1 MKRIQL
7 TLIIAFG
14 LLIIHPSW
22 ASRAY
27 VTDSFKI
34 TLRRGPS
41 NEHLI
46 VAMIPSGAPVEILE
60 SSSDWTHV
68 RLLDDER
75 GQKEGWVLSRFLMTR
90 EPWESKAETLSKEVD
105 SLKKEI
111 AQLTEQFS
119 ESSGNRENLAGKLQ
133 EKEKT
138 LKQLQEEYS
147 TLKRGASGYL
157 NLKKDYEATLS
168 ALETAKVTNQRLTEE
183 NEDLRATQKIKWFLI
198 GALVLFSGW
207 LIGVFTG
214 RLQKKLRRT
223 SYYEL

>member
-7 TLIIAFG
+7 TLMIAFV
-14 LLIIHPSW
+14 LLIIHPCW

-46 VAMIPSGAPVEILE
+46 IAMIPSGSPVEILE
-60 SSSDWTHV
+60 SGGDWTHV
-68 RLLDDER
+68 RLLE
-75 GQKEGWVLSRFLMTR
+75 GEGGEKEGWVLSRFLMTR
-90 EPWESKAETLSKEVD
+90 VPWESQAETLSKEVD
-105 SLKKEI
+105 SLKKEL
-111 AQLTEQFS
+111 AQLKEQFS
-119 ESSGNRENLAGKLQ
+119 ESSSNGENLARELQ
-133 EKEKT
+133 EKEKA
-138 LKQLQEEYS
+138 LKQLQEEYT

-168 ALETAKVTNQRLTEE
+168 ALETAKASNQRLTDE
-183 NEDLRATQKIKWFLI
+183 NESLRATQRIKWFVI

-214 RLQKKLRRT
+214 RLQKKLRRS
-223 SYYEL
+223 SYYGL